1 MEVRVQGRVPVRRS
15 GAIRG
20 NAVHSETGPDIPTVQ
35 LIPETGLSSI
45 PCGWLLPELP
55 TALLIAVFVGT
66 GCVGYAASDRPIP
79 DPPLT
84 VVVAPGDRDTLSVTF
99 GDR

>member
-1 MEVRVQGRVPVRRS
+1 MRGRVPARRS
-15 GAIRG
+15 GAVRDD
-20 NAVHSETGPDIPTVQ
+20 AVRSETGPDIPTLQ

-66 GCVGYAASDRPIP
+66 GWVGYAASDRPIP